1 VRHLLTFAHDRCEQF
16 LHQKAQEYGKSV
28 LDICEA
34 YTSKTHPETGEL
46 HKIGSAKRIRLTN
59 GQWIN
64 RDKVGV
70 RNRLLRALV
79 ETPDNCIVAVAKCS
93 F

>member
-1 VRHLLTFAHDRCEQF
+1 MTLIDKLLTCEN
-16 LHQKAQEYGKSV
+16 ATP
-28 LDICEA
+28 I
-34 YTSKTHPETGEL
+34 EL

-64 RDKVGV
+64 RDEVGV
-70 RNRLLRALV
+70 RNSLLRALV
-79 ETPDNCIVAVAKCS
+79 ETPDNCIVTVAKCS